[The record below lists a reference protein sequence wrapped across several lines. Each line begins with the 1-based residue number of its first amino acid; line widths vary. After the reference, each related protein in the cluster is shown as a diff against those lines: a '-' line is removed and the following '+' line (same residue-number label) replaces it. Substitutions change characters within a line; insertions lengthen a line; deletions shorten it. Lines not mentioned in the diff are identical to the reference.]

1 MKIVALGL
9 AFAAAFTSAAV
20 FFPALAWTRRA
31 RAVAFVALAT
41 PVLLTPLLVPADRRL
56 LRYLAAVLATVL
68 AVKLYDLQAH
78 GAPRTT
84 LRAYLTLLA
93 NPFGLILRKLD
104 VKRRPPARADLAQL
118 GLGLAGAAGGACLL
132 AALFGV
138 DWARL
143 PFALEYVA
151 WVLGFYIALLPPL
164 AAAVAAWRL
173 LGGAGLDVMNRPWL
187 ARTPA
192 DFWRRYNLPMQ
203 QFFYE
208 DVFKPSGGL
217 RAPVRATLLTF
228 AVSAVIHEY
237 IFGIALGRVQGYQT
251 AFFLLQGAAV
261 AATARV
267 KPRGWGAAVWV
278 TGTWAF
284 LLASS
289 VLFFASMN
297 GVAPVYSRPL
307 PVWAADW

>member
-1 MKIVALGL
+1 MRIAALGL
-9 AFAAAFTSAAV
+9 AFTAAFAVAAC
-20 FFPALAWTRRA
+20 FFPALAWSRRA
-31 RAVAFVALAT
+31 RAVAFVALA
-41 PVLLTPLLVPADRRL
+41 PFVLLTPLLVPAERRL
-56 LRYLAAVLATVL
+56 GRYLAAVFATVL
-68 AVKLYDLQAH
+68 AVKLYDLQGH
-78 GAPRTT
+78 GGPGAT
-84 LRAYLTLLA
+84 LRAYLMLLA

-104 VKRRPPARADLAQL
+104 VKRRPPARQDLAQL

-132 AALFGV
+132 AGALAV
-138 DWARL
+138 DWRRL

-151 WVLGFYIALLPPL
+151 VVLAFFLAVLPPI
-164 AAAVAAWRL
+164 AAAAAAWRL
-173 LGGAGLDVMNRPWL
+173 LGGAGLDAMNRPWL

-208 DVFKPSGGL
+208 DVFKPAGGL

-237 IFGIALGRVQGYQT
+237 IYGIALGRVQGYQT
-251 AFFLLQGAAV
+251 AFFLLQGVAV
-261 AATARV
+261 AATARA

-278 TGTWAF
+278 AGTWAF

-297 GVAPVYSRPL
+297 GVIPLYSRPL
-307 PVWAADW
+307 PVWPADW